1 MGHPLW
7 TFPEFNVY
15 PCYIHIIKVSYKP
28 ILRVCKAASVAGAL
42 TFREQEKKVREGKQ
56 IVETLMVAYY

>member
-42 TFREQEKKVREGKQ
+42 TFREQEKKVREGK
-56 IVETLMVAYY
+56 